1 MSSPHHQRSKTV
13 SVHTKIVLSVPRSEE
28 SGS

>member
-13 SVHTKIVLSVPRSEE
+13 SVHKLRRLKVRT
-28 SGS
+28 GDTNG